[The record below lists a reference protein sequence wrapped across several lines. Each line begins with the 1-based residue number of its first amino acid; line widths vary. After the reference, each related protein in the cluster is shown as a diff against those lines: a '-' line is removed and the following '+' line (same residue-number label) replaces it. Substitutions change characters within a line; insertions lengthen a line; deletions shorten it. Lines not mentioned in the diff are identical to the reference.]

1 MNILN
6 HSITQSSNT
15 ARAAPSITIEEQGPR
30 DGWQVESQFV
40 PTQMKVATIEKLV
53 EAGLK
58 RIQVTSFVN
67 PKWVPQ
73 MADAEAVI
81 TQIKKQEGVIY
92 SGLVLNTKGVERAAK
107 VGLTHISASIS
118 ASDTHSR
125 KNANKSL
132 AAAQK
137 EFQEMLRVAKEA
149 GLTVRG
155 GVQCAFGC
163 RYEGRISEQVV
174 LDLAKQHLDWGV
186 DEIAL
191 ADSTGMGNPVAVQR
205 IMGQVVEWARGKN
218 VALHLHD
225 TEGKGMAN
233 LLAGIQV
240 GVNVFD
246 TAFGGLGGCPFIK
259 GATGNLATE
268 DVVLLLEQMG
278 ISTGINIQKIIELAR
293 EFEVFLGKKLPG
305 KVKEIALSSLSA
317 NALSVVGR

>member
-92 SGLVLNTKGVERAAK
+92 SALVLNTKGVERAAK

-205 IMGQVVEWARGKN
+205 IMGQAVEWARGKN

-233 LLAGIQV
+233 LLAGMQV

-305 KVKEIALSSLSA
+305 KVKEIALFSLSA
-317 NALSVVGR
+317 NALSVVGG